1 MKNIVDTEG
10 KIQLV
15 IAPRATDSSNE
26 KKSSRPKKP
35 KPLSS
40 KNFFSDQRDNLIF
53 FTCLKI

>member
-26 KKSSRPKKP
+26 KNSRPKKP

>member
-26 KKSSRPKKP
+26 KKALAPRSQSRFQAKISSAT
-35 KPLSS
+35 SA
-40 KNFFSDQRDNLIF
+40 
-53 FTCLKI
+53 TT